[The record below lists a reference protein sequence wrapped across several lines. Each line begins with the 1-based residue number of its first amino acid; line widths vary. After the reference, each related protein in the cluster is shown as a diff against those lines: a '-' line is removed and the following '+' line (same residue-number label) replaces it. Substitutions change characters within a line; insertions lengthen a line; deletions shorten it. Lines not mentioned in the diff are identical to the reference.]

1 MSESDT
7 SEEACEG
14 LLKKALKV
22 DFPENFDPNSVPQ
35 NGEIIHSHLFHKL

>member
-7 SEEACEG
+7 SEEGCEG

-35 NGEIIHSHLFHKL
+35 SGKIILHHSFF